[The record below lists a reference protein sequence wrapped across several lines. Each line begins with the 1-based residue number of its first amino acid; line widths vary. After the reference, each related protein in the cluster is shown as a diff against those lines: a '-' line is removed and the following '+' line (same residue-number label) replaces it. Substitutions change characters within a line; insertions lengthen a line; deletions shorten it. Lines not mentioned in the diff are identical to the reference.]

1 MDERFDLQKY
11 LTEGVEQVIKDA
23 LKAILKDPSEC
34 AFLVKFAA
42 SCAVAD
48 KRREKNEKEGLHVP
62 SYLIASI
69 TSSCN
74 LHCEGCYSRANDAT
88 TDCAPSM
95 QLTEEEWTKTFREAE
110 ELGVSFILLA
120 GGEPMLRWD
129 VIESAGKM
137 KNIMFPVFTNGTF
150 MTDRHLELL
159 EKCRNIV
166 PVISIEGEREETDTR
181 RGTGVYDTVM
191 EKMDEL
197 HEMGIKT
204 IGIPGTIDNDIAS
217 SDFTIGFST
226 ALNTACEAIDKLRDT
241 SSSHQRCSIIE
252 VMGRHCGDLALY
264 SGICCGAEYIITNE
278 SGLDKDDLLAKLK
291 ANRLAGRKHAIV
303 VISENMT
310 DVYQL
315 AKEVETYS
323 GYECR
328 ATVLGYVQR
337 GGAPTPEDRLLAA
350 RLGKYSVDLL
360 HEGVTGVAVGVI
372 NNKLRYTPIEEALA
386 MKNEPNEE
394 LHKLV
399 LKIS

>member
-1 MDERFDLQKY
+1 MRFGVLTSGGDAPGMNATIRAVVRAGIANGDQVFGIYDGYRGLVEGKIVEFSRKDVSEILNKGGTILGTARLPEFKY
-11 LTEGVEQVIKDA
+11 EQVRALAVKQLIKHDIEA
-23 LKAILKDPSEC
+23 LIC
-34 AFLVKFAA
+34 
-42 SCAVAD
+42 
-48 KRREKNEKEGLHVP
+48 
-62 SYLIASI
+62 I
-69 TSSCN
+69 
-74 LHCEGCYSRANDAT
+74 
-88 TDCAPSM
+88 
-95 QLTEEEWTKTFREAE
+95 
-110 ELGVSFILLA
+110 
-120 GGEPMLRWD
+120 GGDGTYTGALR
-129 VIESAGKM
+129 
-137 KNIMFPVFTNGTF
+137 
-150 MTDRHLELL
+150 
-159 EKCRNIV
+159 
-166 PVISIEGEREETDTR
+166 
-181 RGTGVYDTVM
+181 
-191 EKMDEL
+191 L

-360 HEGVTGVAVGVI
+360 HEGVTGVAVGVK

-386 MKNEPNEE
+386 MENEPNEE

>member
-1 MDERFDLQKY
+1 MRFGVLTSGGDAPGMNATIRAVVRAGIANGDQVFGIYDGYRGLVEGKIVEFSRKDVSEILNKGGTILGTARLPEFKY
-11 LTEGVEQVIKDA
+11 EQVRALAVKQLIKHDIEA
-23 LKAILKDPSEC
+23 LIC
-34 AFLVKFAA
+34 
-42 SCAVAD
+42 
-48 KRREKNEKEGLHVP
+48 
-62 SYLIASI
+62 I
-69 TSSCN
+69 
-74 LHCEGCYSRANDAT
+74 
-88 TDCAPSM
+88 
-95 QLTEEEWTKTFREAE
+95 
-110 ELGVSFILLA
+110 
-120 GGEPMLRWD
+120 GGDGTYTGALR
-129 VIESAGKM
+129 
-137 KNIMFPVFTNGTF
+137 
-150 MTDRHLELL
+150 
-159 EKCRNIV
+159 
-166 PVISIEGEREETDTR
+166 
-181 RGTGVYDTVM
+181 
-191 EKMDEL
+191 L

-278 SGLDKDDLLAKLK
+278 TGLDKDDLLAKLK

-360 HEGVTGVAVGVI
+360 HEGVTGVAVGVKK
-372 NNKLRYTPIEEALA
+372 NELHYTPIEEALA
-386 MKNEPNEE
+386 MESEPNEE

>member
-1 MDERFDLQKY
+1 MRFGVLTSGGDAPGMNATIRAVVRAGIANGDQVFGIYDGYRGLVEGKIVEFSRKDVSEILNKGGTILGTARLPEFKYEQVRMLAIKQLQKNDI
-11 LTEGVEQVIKDA
+11 EA
-23 LKAILKDPSEC
+23 LIC
-34 AFLVKFAA
+34 
-42 SCAVAD
+42 
-48 KRREKNEKEGLHVP
+48 
-62 SYLIASI
+62 I
-69 TSSCN
+69 
-74 LHCEGCYSRANDAT
+74 
-88 TDCAPSM
+88 
-95 QLTEEEWTKTFREAE
+95 
-110 ELGVSFILLA
+110 
-120 GGEPMLRWD
+120 GGDGTYTGALR
-129 VIESAGKM
+129 
-137 KNIMFPVFTNGTF
+137 
-150 MTDRHLELL
+150 
-159 EKCRNIV
+159 
-166 PVISIEGEREETDTR
+166 
-181 RGTGVYDTVM
+181 
-191 EKMDEL
+191 L

-217 SDFTIGFST
+217 TDFTIGFST
-226 ALNTACEAIDKLRDT
+226 ALNTACDAIDKLRDT

-278 SGLDKDDLLAKLK
+278 TGLDKDDLLARLK

-315 AKEVETYS
+315 AKEVEAYS

-372 NNKLRYTPIEEALA
+372 KNMLQYTPIEEALA

-394 LHKLV
+394 LHNLV
-399 LKIS
+399 KKIS